1 MRQNFEPQIWGPN
14 AWFFLESVA
23 MGYSTD
29 PTYEEKKA
37 AENFFESLEHMIPCE
52 KCRNNYKKHL
62 KKHPLTEKVLSSR
75 DNLFMWIVDVHN
87 SVDVNKKKS
96 YDDTFQYYMDKY
108 NVKVSESNTD
118 NISNSKIFFYIIMII
133 FILFLI
139 YQIYLNL

>member
-1 MRQNFEPQIWGPN
+1 MRQNFDPQIWGPN
-14 AWFFLESVA
+14 AWFFLESIA

-37 AENFFESLEHMIPCE
+37 AENFFLSLEYMIPCE

-62 KKHPLTEKVLSSR
+62 KLYPLNEDVLSSR
-75 DNLFMWIVDVHN
+75 DNLFMWIVDIHN

-96 YDDTFQYYMDKY
+96 YDDTFKFYMNKY
-108 NVKVSESNTD
+108 NVQLSDTSNE
-118 NISNSKIFFYIIMII
+118 NSSNMGIFFYLIMIL
-133 FILFLI
+133 FILIII

>member
-14 AWFFLESVA
+14 AWFFLESVT

-37 AENFFESLEHMIPCE
+37 AENFFLSLEHMIPCE

-62 KKHPLTEKVLSSR
+62 KLHPLNENVLSSR
-75 DNLFMWIVDVHN
+75 DNLFMWIVDMHN

-96 YDDTFQYYMDKY
+96 YDDTFKFYMTKY
-108 NVKVSESNTD
+108 NVQVTDTPNEKSSNMG
-118 NISNSKIFFYIIMII
+118 IFFYLIMIV
-133 FILFLI
+133 FILFII